1 MDAAVSEDNR
11 PKWALLIGINRYPS
25 FAPRGQLSG
34 CVNDVEVM
42 RQALVNSFN
51 FPENHVEV
59 LTDGHATREGILT
72 AMQELVERVGQDDV
86 VVVHYSGHG
95 SQMTD
100 LEGDEPDGFDET
112 IVPYDSGRDPYP
124 NRDIKDDEI
133 YLWLKDL
140 TAKTSS
146 VTLVF
151 DCCHSGT
158 ITRDDFGGAVR
169 WVEPDLRPASQL
181 PPSPIPLAARG
192 DLDHGRDAAG
202 GGGWLPLGERYAL
215 ISGCSRDEKS
225 FEVEEPEGVRHGAMT
240 FFLAQELSKAR
251 TGTTYR
257 DIFEAMGPRVS
268 ARFPDQHPQ
277 LEGAR
282 DLEVFGSRRIET
294 MRFAPVTMRSADRV
308 ILGLGAACGL
318 TEGSQWAIHPAGTKE
333 VAPGAEPLG
342 VVAVTAVQAV
352 ISEGRL
358 LRETEPGAVQPGMR
372 AVEESHAL
380 ETRMPVEV
388 VAPAGKDVQALQD
401 ALDRSKV
408 LRRAERCKYA
418 KARVYLAAPRSKVAK
433 GSPAPMLEAL
443 AEETWAVVGEDG
455 QLLMPPHRRYE
466 PGVVKLLV
474 ENLEKVARHR
484 LLVDLQNETSGLR
497 GKVGAVLLRK
507 GDFSLEAPAPDV
519 ADGLPVLYEEENM
532 AFRIVSQP
540 DAPPLFVYLLD
551 LGLTGRITLL
561 YPPPGAEDSLLPGR
575 TLEVGSQPGREIKLY
590 FPDEFPFLVSDPSVE
605 VGGIE
610 TVKVMVT
617 THPADFQTL
626 LQGGTREG
634 GHGPAG
640 SLDAILAS
648 TFGGGGYADRDAKA
662 PARGG
667 GPQDWLAL
675 NLTFKL
681 RRRMQSRSAA
691 GGRGI

>member
-1 MDAAVSEDNR
+1 MDSAASQDR
-11 PKWALLIGINRYPS
+11 PKWALLIGINQYPN

-51 FPENHVEV
+51 FPESHVAV
-59 LTDGHATREGILT
+59 LTDRQATREGILT
-72 AMQELVERVGQDDV
+72 AMNDLVGRVGQDDV

-100 LEGDEPDGFDET
+100 LEGDEPDGLDET

-133 YLWLKDL
+133 YLWLKAL

-169 WVEPDLRPASQL
+169 WVEPDERPASQL
-181 PPSPIPLAARG
+181 PPSPIAHAVRG
-192 DLDHGRDAAG
+192 DLPGGRDAG
-202 GGGWLPLGERYAL
+202 NGVWLPLGERYVL
-215 ISGCSRDEKS
+215 LSGCSRDEKS
-225 FEVEEPEGVRHGAMT
+225 FEVEETEGVRHGAMT
-240 FFLAQELSKAR
+240 FFLSQELHKAGP
-251 TGTTYR
+251 GTTYR
-257 DIFEAMGPRVS
+257 DLFEAMGPRVS

-318 TEGSQWAIHPAGTKE
+318 TAGSQWAIHPAGTKE

-342 VVAVTAVQAV
+342 IVEVTAVKAV

-358 LRETEPGAVQPGMR
+358 VRETQPGAVKPGMR
-372 AVEESHAL
+372 AVEESRAL

-388 VAPAGKDVQALQD
+388 VAPEGRDVEALLA
-401 ALDRSKV
+401 ALDGSKV
-408 LRRAERCKYA
+408 LRAERCKHA
-418 KARVYLAAPRSKVAK
+418 KARVYLAAPRSQVAK
-433 GSPAPMLEAL
+433 GSPAPMLGAL
-443 AEETWAVVGEDG
+443 QEETWAVVGEDG
-455 QLLMPPHRRYE
+455 QLLMPPRRRYE
-466 PGVVKLLV
+466 PGAIKLLV
-474 ENLEKVARHR
+474 ENLEKIARYR
-484 LLVDLQNETSGLR
+484 LMVDLQNESSGLQ
-497 GKVGAVLLRK
+497 GKVDAVLLRK
-507 GDFSLEAPAPDV
+507 GDFRLEAPAPEAAGD
-519 ADGLPVLYEEENM
+519 LPVLYEEENM

-540 DAPPLFVYLLD
+540 DAPPLYVYLLD
-551 LGLTGRITLL
+551 LGLTGQITLL

-575 TLEVGSQPGREIKLY
+575 TLEVGVLPGREIPLY
-590 FPDEFPFLVSDPSVE
+590 FPDEYPFLESDPRLE
-605 VGGIE
+605 TGAIE
-610 TVKVMVT
+610 RVKVMVT
-617 THPADFQTL
+617 THPADFRTQ
-626 LQGGTREG
+626 LQGGVREG
-634 GHGPAG
+634 TGSRGPAG
-640 SLDAILAS
+640 SLGALLEA
-648 TFGGGGYADRDAKA
+648 TFGGGGFADRDAKA
-662 PARGG
+662 PTRDG

-681 RRRMQSRSAA
+681 RRRAVRRSVA

>member
-1 MDAAVSEDNR
+1 MDAAASDDR
-11 PKWALLIGINRYPS
+11 PKWALLIGINQYPR

-51 FPENHVEV
+51 FPESHVAV
-59 LTDGHATREGILT
+59 LTDRQATREGILT
-72 AMQELVERVGQDDV
+72 AMSELVQRVGQDDV

-112 IVPYDSGRDPYP
+112 IVPHDSGREPDE

-192 DLDHGRDAAG
+192 DLVGGRDAG
-202 GGGWLPLGERYAL
+202 GGGWLPLGDRYAL

-251 TGTTYR
+251 SGTTYR
-257 DIFEAMGPRVS
+257 DLFEAMGPRVS

-294 MRFAPVTMRSADRV
+294 MRFAPVTLRSADQV
-308 ILGLGAACGL
+308 TLGLGAACGL

-342 VVAVTAVQAV
+342 VVALTSVQAV
-352 ISEGRL
+352 TSEGRL
-358 LRETEPGAVQPGMR
+358 LRETRPGAVQPGMR

-388 VAPAGKDVQALQD
+388 VAPAGQDVQALRD

-408 LRRAERCKYA
+408 LRRAKRGTYA
-418 KARVYLAAPRSKVAK
+418 KARVYLAAPRTKVAK
-433 GSPAPMLEAL
+433 GSPAPMLGPL

-455 QLLMPPHRRYE
+455 QLAMPPHRRYE
-466 PGVVKLLV
+466 PGVIKLLV

-484 LLVDLQNETSGLR
+484 LTIDLQNEASRLK

-507 GDFSLEAPAPDV
+507 GDFSLETPDV
-519 ADGLPVLYEEENM
+519 EGGLPVLYEGENV

-551 LGLTGRITLL
+551 VGLTGRITLL

-575 TLEVGSQPGREIKLY
+575 TLEVGTQPGREIGL
-590 FPDEFPFLVSDPSVE
+590 FIPDEFPFLVKGPAEEVE
-605 VGGIE
+605 GIE
-610 TVKVMVT
+610 TVKLMVT
-617 THPADFQTL
+617 THPADFQPL
-626 LQGGTREG
+626 FQGGVREG
-634 GHGPAG
+634 AGSRGPAG
-640 SLDAILAS
+640 SLGDLLAA
-648 TFGGGGYADRDAKA
+648 TFGGGGYADRDTKA

-681 RRRMQSRSAA
+681 RRKAAPQRVA